1 MLVFAYMVCHRGQL
15 LLNVNKTKQMNF
27 TLRNDVL
34 VEINS
39 CQTFRFSPEF
49 KVKLE

>member
-1 MLVFAYMVCHRGQL
+1 MLVFAYIVCHRGQL

-27 TLRNDVL
+27 TLRNDVP

-39 CQTFRFSPEF
+39 CQTFGFSPEF
-49 KVKLE
+49 